1 MRLALLAAL
10 AAALLCISMPLSAES
25 GVGIPDRQLSLD
37 DCIAI
42 ALARSPSISL
52 AEEQVRSSEAGLRR
66 SAASYYPSV
75 LFIGTRGRTGGTSF
89 LDTPAGTVPFS
100 TATNRREADVVLTQT
115 IWQTGR
121 GEAVRGSR
129 YVLSA
134 STARQTAILQ
144 DVAVSVSQLYYAALA
159 AEELVAVAEANLAAA
174 RQHEELVRARSE
186 VGESPPVDVVF
197 AEADVAQA
205 EFSVLQSENEAALAK
220 ARLKREIGL
229 GPTYQLQLAGPEQS
243 ALDQAAPS
251 LDDALAIA
259 RGHRPELAAAE
270 ASVGAA
276 EEQLR
281 SAKLLEWGQMS
292 LSAEYDRGVTGP
304 KADADSWAIVGT
316 LTAFLF
322 DGGSRAADVD
332 AARAQ
337 VGSAKAQQQQTLDA
351 VGLEVEIA
359 LLELETARRSIEAA
373 DRAVAAAEAQLAAA
387 QSKYREG
394 VGIFVEILDAERTVV
409 RARTDLIRTSFDYA
423 TADVAVRKATGTLVL
438 PGGAGLT

>member
-1 MRLALLAAL
+1 MRLAFLAAL

-25 GVGIPDRQLSLD
+25 GVEIPDRQLSLD

-42 ALARSPSISL
+42 ALARSPYISL

-66 SAASYYPSV
+66 SSASYYPNV
-75 LFIGTRGRTGGTSF
+75 LFVGTRGRTGGTSF
-89 LDTPAGTVPFS
+89 LETPAGSVPFS
-100 TATNRREADVVLTQT
+100 TATDRREAEVLLTQT

-121 GEAVRGSR
+121 GEAVRASR
-129 YVLSA
+129 YALSA
-134 STARQTAILQ
+134 STARQTATRQ
-144 DVAVSVSQLYYAALA
+144 DVAVSVARLYYAALA
-159 AEELVAVAEANLAAA
+159 AEDLVAVAEANLAAA

-186 VGESPPVDVVF
+186 VGESPPVDVVS
-197 AEADVAQA
+197 AEADLSQA
-205 EFSVLQSENEAALAK
+205 EFAILQSGNEAARGK

-229 GPTYQLQLAGPEQS
+229 APTYRLQLADPGKG
-243 ALDQAAPS
+243 ALDHAAPS
-251 LDDALAIA
+251 LDEALAIA
-259 RGHRPELAAAE
+259 SEHRPELTAADE
-270 ASVGAA
+270 SVRAA

-281 SAKLLEWGQMS
+281 SAKLFEWGQMS
-292 LSAEYDRGVTGP
+292 LSAQYDWGVTGP
-304 KADADSWAIVGT
+304 KADASSWAIVGT

-322 DGGSRAADVD
+322 DGGGRLADVD

-337 VGSAKAQQQQTLDA
+337 VGSAKAQQRDAVNA

-359 LLELETARRSIEAA
+359 LLDLETARKSIEAA

-387 QSKYREG
+387 RSKYREG
-394 VGIFVEILDAERTVV
+394 VGIFVEILDAERAVV
-409 RARTDLIRTSFDYA
+409 RARTDLIRTNFDYA